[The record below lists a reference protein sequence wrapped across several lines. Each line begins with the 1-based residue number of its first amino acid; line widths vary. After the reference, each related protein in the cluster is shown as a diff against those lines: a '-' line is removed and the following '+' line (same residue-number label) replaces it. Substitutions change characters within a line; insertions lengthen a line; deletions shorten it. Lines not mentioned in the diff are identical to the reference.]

1 MAPQT
6 LGAKRGFWNIGA
18 LSWGREIENSLKSA
32 GVQVFFCTCGPPF
45 RKGAASS
52 MKNLFAQYRDG
63 KGTLVISFN
72 DGTAITGDFVK
83 QDDGFLQIS
92 GQVNAIGQICYVP
105 YPNENIKYMYWKDP
119 AAPTQSAL

>member
-1 MAPQT
+1 M
-6 LGAKRGFWNIGA
+6 
-18 LSWGREIENSLKSA
+18 GREIENSFKSA
-32 GVQVFFCTCGPPF
+32 GVRVSSAYVALPF
-45 RKGAASS
+45 RKGSGSS

-72 DGTAITGDFVK
+72 DGTTITGDFVK

-105 YPNENIKYMYWKDP
+105 FPNENIKYLYWKDP
-119 AAPTQSAL
+119 TAPTHSAL